1 LSNTRQELVKASTL
15 RDVESSSGT
24 PNRQYDI
31 TCLCSYIQGDDS
43 IHTSPQATAHVF
55 GIAALG
61 RLDEQRP
68 GSMRHI

>member
-1 LSNTRQELVKASTL
+1 LSNTRQVLIKASIL
-15 RDVESSSGT
+15 RHAESSSGT

-31 TCLCSYIQGDDS
+31 TGVRGYIRGDDS